1 METWAHGQDIADA
14 LHIVRPGTDR
24 LRHIAFLG
32 VSTFKWSFK
41 NRQLPVPD
49 ESVRVSLTSPSD
61 ELWVWG
67 PEDADNAVSG
77 TALDF
82 CLVVTQRRNP
92 ADTGLKIQGD
102 IAGQWIQIAQAFAG
116 PPADGPVPG
125 ARKNLA

>member
-1 METWAHGQDIADA
+1 
-14 LHIVRPGTDR
+14 
-24 LRHIAFLG
+24 
-32 VSTFKWSFK
+32 
-41 NRQLPVPD
+41 
-49 ESVRVSLTSPSD
+49 VSLTSPSD